1 MHEII
6 ENNII
11 TSTLILILAINLF
24 GFIYSYLIIK
34 TNFFKKFKIQKRPH
48 KLVNFYKRIPLIS
61 FNLIILMLITG
72 FGLHYFSDNIYY
84 LSDNI
89 LRDLGIMIFEI
100 FIILMI
106 DDIYFYFWHRLMHE
120 NKFLYHKIHKIHHRA
135 STPFPSE
142 YLYTHPIEWMVG
154 MIGPFIAIF
163 LLGGVCVYSLWIVLI
178 IRNLHELDIHS
189 GLKSSYLTKYFP
201 FSGTNEH
208 HDKHHA
214 VLKGNYAS
222 AFSFWDK
229 MFKTTIDN
237 NPKFYN

>member
-24 GFIYSYLIIK
+24 GFLYSYLIIK
-34 TNFFKKFKIQKRPH
+34 TEFFKKFKIQKRPH

-72 FGLHYFSDNIYY
+72 FGLNYFSDNIYY

-154 MIGPFIAIF
+154 MIGPFLGIF
-163 LLGGVCVYSLWIVLI
+163 LLGGVCVYSFWMVLL

>member
-24 GFIYSYLIIK
+24 GFLYSYLIIK

-72 FGLHYFSDNIYY
+72 FGLNYFSDNIYY

-154 MIGPFIAIF
+154 MIGPFLGIF
-163 LLGGVCVYSLWIVLI
+163 LLGGVCVYSFWMVLL

-214 VLKGNYAS
+214 ILKGNYAS

>member
-1 MHEII
+1 MIKD
-6 ENNII
+6 NII
-11 TSTLILILAINLF
+11 LSTLVLLLSINVF

-48 KLVNFYKRIPLIS
+48 KLKNFYNRMPLIC
-61 FNLIILMLITG
+61 FNLIILMCIT
-72 FGLHYFSDNIYY
+72 FVGLYYLSDSIYY

-89 LRDLGIMIFEI
+89 FKNIGVIIFEVI
-100 FIILMI
+100 IILII
-106 DDIYFYFWHRLMHE
+106 DDIYFYLWHRLMHE
-120 NKFLYHKIHKIHHRA
+120 NRFLYNRIHKIHHRA

-154 MIGPFIAIF
+154 MIGPFIGIF
-163 LLGGVCVYSLWIVLI
+163 LLGGVCIYSFWLVLL

-214 VLKGNYAS
+214 ILKGNYAS